1 MKTGSLTAIA
11 RREGGLTATGK
22 VSVQWAR
29 TKLKKRGTTEAVKRK
44 LIFFLNNNTK
54 KGAGKTTRKKRHNNP
69 VPLSTLAKVERGM
82 HLFRRF
88 RGTDPQYV
96 DEFTFPVPD
105 VLMEIGKCDGV
116 LYTTVRDGKREKYV
130 HEFTGRSKPILAS
143 SWDGKHIYL
152 IGGHYSFSEEG
163 IKDR

>member
-11 RREGGLTATGK
+11 RRENGLTRSGK
-22 VSVQWAR
+22 VSVAWAR
-29 TKLKKRGTTEAVKRK
+29 AKLKKRGTTEAVKRK
-44 LIFFLNNNTK
+44 LIFFLNSNTK
-54 KGAGKTTRKKRHNNP
+54 KGAGKTTRKTRRKNP

-82 HLFRRF
+82 HLYRRF
-88 RGTDPQYV
+88 RGRDPRYV
-96 DEFTFPVPD
+96 DEVTIPIPD

-116 LYTTVRDGKREKYV
+116 LYTTVRDGKTEKYV

-143 SWDGKHIYL
+143 SWDGEQIYL
-152 IGGHYSFSEEG
+152 VGGHYSFSEEG